1 MLYPFFDPTY
11 LILIPAIILS
21 MWAQMKVN
29 GTFNKYSKIPNRI
42 GYTGAQVASMIMN
55 KKGIYDVRVEVV
67 NGKLSD
73 HYDPVNKVVRL
84 SQEVYYGNSLSAL
97 GVAAHEV
104 GHVQQDSEGYA
115 ALKFRHSLF
124 PVVNISNS
132 ASWILFFIGIFFS
145 MPSLVTIGIILFSIV
160 VLFQVVT
167 LPVEFNASNRA
178 IKDLES
184 MGILASDEVI
194 SAKNV
199 LSAAALTYV
208 AATLMA
214 ISQLIRL
221 VAISNRNSD

>member
-104 GHVQQDSEGYA
+104 GHVQQDFEGYA